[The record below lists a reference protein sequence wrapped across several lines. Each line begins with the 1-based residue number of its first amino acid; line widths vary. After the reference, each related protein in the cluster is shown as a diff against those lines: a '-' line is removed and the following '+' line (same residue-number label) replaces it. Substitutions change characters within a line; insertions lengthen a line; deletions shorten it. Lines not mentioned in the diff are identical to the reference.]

1 LAEQAPAHL
10 NASFN
15 LESEGGISPSIST
28 LKPLKLMKNNL
39 RRQLIMLSKRLIYA
53 FLIQLFLCTVILANT
68 GNAQRN
74 SIENVKVSL
83 NLQEKSLAQF
93 FKQVESITDFKFTY
107 TDNLVDLK
115 QPVTV
120 VENNTS
126 LYEVL
131 VAVSRQTQLN
141 FVQVNENI
149 HVKSVTGNKRNPV
162 DVTQLQEVTV
172 SGKVVDE
179 GGEPIPGVTVLVRG
193 TTTGTATGLDGSY
206 TLTVPEEATLV
217 FSFIGF
223 VSKEINVGNRS
234 TIEVT
239 LMEDETSMDEV
250 VVVGYGTQ
258 KKVNLT
264 AAVASIDGEEI
275 LKAPTI
281 NLSNGLVGRLPGLIA
296 VNGNGKPGSGSSISI
311 RGASTFGDNSALI
324 VVDGI
329 VRDFNYI
336 DPNEVESISIL
347 KDASATAVYGSRA
360 ANGVIL
366 VTTKRGKEGKP
377 TFNYNGFVGIQQ
389 PTRYPDVMNAYEYAS
404 TKNLAAGNA
413 GKPLPYSG
421 QELEDIR
428 LGIIPE
434 TDWYS
439 LTLKDQSFQTQ
450 HNVSVNGGSKAIKY
464 YLSLGYVDQDG
475 MYDQLNFKKYSIRSN
490 VDANI
495 NDNLKIS
502 ADIDAHT
509 RQNRASGF
517 SPEAIFDDIVAAYP
531 LDQVYNPD
539 GTIYYTR
546 EQHPV
551 EEIKTGYNN
560 STINVLQATL
570 SLTQKLAF
578 VEGLS
583 ISGRASF
590 GKEYSNN
597 KHYNVPI
604 LMNRQ
609 DEEGNTLEIYP
620 FGGWQGKT
628 ALYQGLDEYNA
639 TTLNASINYEKTFG
653 SHEIS
658 GLLLYEQFDAKSNN
672 FYAFRTN
679 FPAEGLDE
687 FFFGGEAQK
696 DAGGGSFNDGR
707 RSALARI
714 NYSFQHKYLLEAS
727 FRRDGSVAF
736 PRSKKYGFF
745 PAVSA
750 GWRIGDESFIRD
762 NDNLAFIDDLKL
774 RASYGVVGNDRNVY
788 NGRVPTF
795 QYLQVYNP
803 SGTIVS
809 GSEGLSSITP
819 GILPN
824 PNITWETATITDI
837 GLEGSFWEN
846 TLQFEA
852 DVFYKRTSDILL
864 GRIRSIP
871 ATLGAQLPAENYA
884 VVDNKGIELSLTH
897 QNQIGSLNYFVK
909 LNGSFSRSKVITLD
923 EPANIPD
930 YLLQSGRPLGFIT
943 GYKAIGFFQSD
954 EDIASY
960 FPQFNGG
967 QRPGDVKYADI
978 NGDQMVDANDQ
989 AIISMD
995 NSTPKFIGGLSF
1007 GGNFKQFDLS
1017 VLFQGASRVN
1027 RLLDG
1032 MARNFLVGGSRNT
1045 FVDLLDH
1052 WSPENPDALYPRP
1065 WEGPHPNN
1073 SLNSTLYLRDAS
1085 YIRLRSV
1092 DLGYT
1097 FSEALARSLKI
1108 ERLRIYLSG
1117 SNLFIIDKLKMFDPE
1132 VENPTGSYYPQ
1143 QRSMNLGVNL
1153 TF

>member
-1 LAEQAPAHL
+1 MKKTLHLLGMVGKYYLYGFVFQLLFLNLMYASPTKGQSSLDIKEVYLNLDLQEASLAE
-10 NASFN
+10 SFN
-15 LESEGGISPSIST
+15 AIKTQTGFSFIYDQRLADKSQLVNLQVKNQT
-28 LKPLKLMKNNL
+28 L
-39 RRQLIMLSKRLIYA
+39 
-53 FLIQLFLCTVILANT
+53 
-68 GNAQRN
+68 
-74 SIENVKVSL
+74 ENVL
-83 NLQEKSLAQF
+83 LSLAASHQLS
-93 FKQVESITDFKFTY
+93 FKQV
-107 TDNLVDLK
+107 DN
-115 QPVTV
+115 
-120 VENNTS
+120 
-126 LYEVL
+126 
-131 VAVSRQTQLN
+131 R
-141 FVQVNENI
+141 I
-149 HVKSVTGNKRNPV
+149 SVREDKRKMPRGP
-162 DVTQLQEVTV
+162 LEAEVTV
-172 SGKVVDE
+172 SGTVSDAN
-179 GGEPIPGVTVLVRG
+179 GEPLPGVTVSIQG
-193 TTTGTATGLDGSY
+193 TSTGTATDINGRYSIMA
-206 TLTVPEEATLV
+206 PEGATLI

-223 VSKEINVGNRS
+223 ESQQVPIGDQSVINV
-234 TIEVT
+234 T
-239 LMEDETSMDEV
+239 LSEDMAALDEV

-258 KKVNLT
+258 KKINLT
-264 AAVASIDGEEI
+264 AAVASIDGDEI
-275 LKAPTI
+275 IKAPTF
-281 NLSNGLVGRLPGLIA
+281 NLSNSLVGRLPGLIA

-311 RGASTFGDNSALI
+311 RGASTFGDNSALV

-366 VTTKRGKEGKP
+366 VTTKRGKAGKP

-389 PTRYPDVMNAYEYAS
+389 PTRYPDVMNGYEYAT

-413 GKPLPYSG
+413 GKPLPYSE

-428 LGIIPE
+428 MGVIPE
-434 TDWYS
+434 TDWYA

-450 HNVSVNGGSKAIKY
+450 HNVSVNGGSEAIKY

-475 MYDQLNFKKYSIRSN
+475 MYDQLNYKKYSIRSN

-495 NDNLKIS
+495 NDNLTIS
-502 ADIDAHT
+502 ADLDAHT
-509 RQNRASGF
+509 RQNKASAY
-517 SPEAIFDDIVAAYP
+517 SPESIFDDIVAAYP
-531 LDQVYNPD
+531 LDKVYNPD
-539 GTIYYTR
+539 GTIFYTR

-560 STINVLQATL
+560 TNVNVLQATL
-570 SLTQKLAF
+570 SLKQKLPF

-583 ISGRASF
+583 VSGRASF
-590 GKEYSNN
+590 GREYSNN

-628 ALYQGLDEYNA
+628 ALYQGLDEYNS
-639 TTLNASINYEKTFG
+639 TTLNASLDYNRTFG
-653 SHEIS
+653 GHEVS
-658 GLLLYEQFDAKSNN
+658 GLLLFEQFDAKSNN

-687 FFFGGEAQK
+687 FFYGGEAQK

-714 NYSFQHKYLLEAS
+714 NYSFQQKYLLEVS

-736 PRSKKYGFF
+736 PQSKKYGFF
-745 PAVSA
+745 PAISA
-750 GWRIGDESFIRD
+750 GWRLGDEAFIRD
-762 NDNLAFIDDLKL
+762 NGGLAFIDDLKL
-774 RASYGVVGNDRNVY
+774 RGSFGVVGNDRNVY

-803 SGTIVS
+803 SGTLVS
-809 GSEGLSSITP
+809 GSDGLSSIAP

-824 PNITWETATITDI
+824 PDVTWETATITDI
-837 GLEGSFWEN
+837 GLEGSLWESKF
-846 TLQFEA
+846 LFEI
-852 DVFYKRTSDILL
+852 DVFHKRTSDILL
-864 GRIRSIP
+864 NRIRSIP

-884 VVDNKGIELSLTH
+884 VVDNKGIEMSFTH
-897 QNQIGSLNYFVK
+897 QNQVGALNFFVK
-909 LNGSFSRSKVITLD
+909 LNGSFSKSNVVTLD
-923 EPANIPD
+923 EPANLPD
-930 YLLQSGRPLGFIT
+930 YLLQTGRPLGFIT
-943 GYKAIGFFQSD
+943 GYKAIGFFQSV
-954 EDIASY
+954 EDVAAY
-960 FPQFNGG
+960 YPQFNGG
-967 QRPGDVKYADI
+967 QQPGDVKYADI
-978 NGDQMVDANDQ
+978 NGDHVVDANDQ

-995 NSTPKFIGGLSF
+995 NSTPKVIGGLSF
-1007 GGNFKQFDLS
+1007 GGNLRQFDLS
-1017 VLFQGASRVN
+1017 VLFQGATKVN

-1032 MARNFLVGGSRNT
+1032 MARNFFVGGSRNT
-1045 FVDLLDH
+1045 FTDLLDH
-1052 WSPENPDALYPRP
+1052 WSPENPDAAYPRP
-1065 WEGPHPNN
+1065 WEGYHPNN
-1073 SLNSTLYLRDAS
+1073 SLNSSLYLRDAS

-1097 FSEALARSLKI
+1097 FSKRIAESLRI

-1117 SNLFIIDKLKMFDPE
+1117 SNLFLIDRFKMFDPE
-1132 VENPTGSYYPQ
+1132 VENPAGTYYPQ